1 MKWTRVN
8 ATAPISAFEYRPVLW
23 PRIIKTLAEITL
35 GGIQSNGDC
44 KLNHAKTNEN
54 QTGVLAR
61 QGTVGSES
69 TQVN

>member
-1 MKWTRVN
+1 MSG
-8 ATAPISAFEYRPVLW
+8 ADRPV
-23 PRIIKTLAEITL
+23 PPPDIIWTSAEITL